1 MCFSFSYIKSHI
13 IQSETKAS
21 IITKLLMAQ
30 NDILSKKIDKMTE
43 DTAQIIRMFLDQS
56 VVNSSPTGKSQS
68 VSVKSPLEKIP
79 TLIIE
84 PVIEPIRLRNAFDV
98 LGSRDPL
105 HIMSIAANY
114 VVNTLKGLACFT
126 AYENHYFHGIFKGR
140 DFQCEK
146 ENKKDIG
153 KVKSNYLIIQFDIIL
168 NILHSFSNLLLRIYV
183 RYR

>member
-1 MCFSFSYIKSHI
+1 
-13 IQSETKAS
+13 
-21 IITKLLMAQ
+21 MAQ

-84 PVIEPIRLRNAFDV
+84 PVIEPIQLRNAFDV

-105 HIMSIAANY
+105 HIMSIA
-114 VVNTLKGLACFT
+114 VWQKPRLD
-126 AYENHYFHGIFKGR
+126 R
-140 DFQCEK
+140 
-146 ENKKDIG
+146 
-153 KVKSNYLIIQFDIIL
+153 
-168 NILHSFSNLLLRIYV
+168 
-183 RYR
+183 

>member
-1 MCFSFSYIKSHI
+1 MCFSISNIKSHI

-21 IITKLLMAQ
+21 IITKQLMAQ
-30 NDILSKKIDKMTE
+30 NDNLSKKIDKMTE

-56 VVNSSPTGKSQS
+56 VVNSSPSGKFQS

-84 PVIEPIRLRNAFDV
+84 PVIEPKQLRNAFDV

-105 HIMSIAANY
+105 DIMSVAVNY
-114 VVNTLKGLACFT
+114 VVQSLKGLACFT

-146 ENKKDIG
+146 EAKKDIA
-153 KVKSNYLIIQFDIIL
+153 KVNYFYFII
-168 NILHSFSNLLLRIYV
+168 
-183 RYR
+183 

>member
-84 PVIEPIRLRNAFDV
+84 PVIEPIQLRNAFDV

-105 HIMSIAANY
+105 NIMSIAAIY
-114 VVNTLKGLACFT
+114 VVNTLKGLTCFT

-153 KVKSNYLIIQFDIIL
+153 KGKSNYLIIQFDIIL